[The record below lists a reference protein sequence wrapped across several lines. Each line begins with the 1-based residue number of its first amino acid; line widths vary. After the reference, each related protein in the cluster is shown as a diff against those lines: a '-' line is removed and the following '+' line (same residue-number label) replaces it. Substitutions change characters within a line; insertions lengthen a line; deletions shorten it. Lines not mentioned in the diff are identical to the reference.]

1 MVVFP
6 ADQWRRIGRAL
17 FEAAGASK
25 ANAERVTEAIVDSSL
40 VGHDSHGVI
49 RIVQYIQAIEQG
61 HLDPAA
67 KPEIVKETES
77 TSFVDGKWTFGQV
90 SAEIAMRKAMA
101 QAREH
106 GIAISG
112 LTRAYHIGRLG
123 EYSEMAY
130 SEGMIG
136 MVLAGGFGGV
146 GGSSTTGV
154 APFGGARAA
163 FGTNPI
169 SFGIPAGDKPGVLID
184 FATSTV
190 AGGKISL
197 ARAKGVPLPEGC
209 ILDKEGKPTTNAE
222 DFYDGGMLLTFGA
235 HKGYGLAVVSELLGQ
250 MLTGSEQCREEPLGG
265 GVYTKSGS
273 IFVAID
279 PTIFRPFADFAAS
292 ADNFIGK
299 LKDVPPAPGFKEV
312 LVPGE
317 PEHRT
322 RAQRLSEGV
331 SLPESSWQ
339 TLQQQAVKYGVELAA
354 VMS

>member
-6 ADQWRRIGRAL
+6 ADQWRKIGRAV
-17 FEAAGASK
+17 FKAAGATE
-25 ANAERVTEAIVDSSL
+25 ANAERVTEALVDSSL

-49 RIVQYIQAIEQG
+49 RIVQYIKAIEDRE
-61 HLDPAA
+61 LDPAA
-67 KPEIVKETES
+67 KPEILKETDV

-90 SAEIAMRKAMA
+90 SGEIAMRKALA
-101 QAREH
+101 KAKKH

-112 LTRAYHIGRLG
+112 LTRAHHIGRLG
-123 EYSEMAY
+123 EYSEMA
-130 SEGMIG
+130 SNEGMIA
-136 MVLAGGFGGV
+136 MVIAGGFGGV

-169 SFGIPAGDKPGVLID
+169 SFGIPAGENPGVLVD
-184 FATSTV
+184 FATSAI

-209 ILDKEGKPTTNAE
+209 ILDKDGKPTTNAE

-250 MLTGSEQCREEPLGG
+250 MLTGSELCQDDPMGG
-265 GVYTKSGS
+265 GVYTRSGS

-279 PTIFRPFADFAAS
+279 PTIFRPFAEFAAS
-292 ADNFIGK
+292 ADKFVNK
-299 LKDVPPAPGFKEV
+299 LKAVPPAPGFKEV
-312 LVPGE
+312 LVPGD

-322 RAQRLSEGV
+322 KAQRSAEGV
-331 SLPESSWQ
+331 MLPESSWE
-339 TLQQQAVKYGVELAA
+339 TLQKQAVKYGVDLAA
-354 VMS
+354 VMK